1 MKKEVEIILN
11 SYDMKISDLMIKAII
26 GMNLSLNEFIILVYF
41 YNDKDKLFNPQEISK
56 QFDFKENDTIE
67 AITGLIN
74 KKLIVIETGKD
85 QYGKIVEKINIKNL
99 HQRMIKYITEDTK
112 KKSETNIFEKFEKE
126 LNRMLS
132 PIEYEIIN
140 SWLDNKIPEELIV
153 GALKEA
159 VYNGVSN
166 LRYIDKII
174 YEWNKKG
181 FKTYEDVKTHLVKKD
196 DKKAPELFDYNWL
209 DDEE

>member
-1 MKKEVEIILN
+1 MKKEAEIILN
-11 SYDMKISDLMIKAII
+11 SYDMKVSDLMIKAII
-26 GMNLSLNEFIILVYF
+26 DMKLSLTEFIVLIYF
-41 YNDKDKLFNPQEISK
+41 YNDKDKLFNHIEISE
-56 QFDFKENDTIE
+56 QFNLNENDTIE

-74 KKLIVIETGKD
+74 KKLIEIETGKD

-99 HQRMIKYITEDTK
+99 HQKIIEYITAETK
-112 KKSETNIFEKFEKE
+112 KITETNIFEIFEKE

-140 SWLDNKIPEELIV
+140 AWLDNKIPEELIV

-181 FKTYEDVKTHLVKKD
+181 FKTYDDVKSHLVKKD
-196 DKKAPELFDYNWL
+196 DKQTPELFDYNWL